1 MSTVTRVGKD
11 RLQITLSKKQR
22 RALREQLSLADAE
35 DDDSAM
41 SRSHFELRHLID
53 LDHIYASTKHWGKS
67 ANDEYLVQ
75 ILAEY
80 AETALPY
87 LEERA
92 PPALQHS
99 STPALQHSSTPA
111 LQHSSTPALQH
122 IFDETRVIWDWQQYA
137 DVCVLGMPPR
147 STKHGFLL
155 IGDFWPDLSSLAR
168 SVKTELCRVKCLPT

>member
-22 RALREQLSLADAE
+22 RALREQLSLADA

-41 SRSHFELRHLID
+41 SRSHFELRHLIN

-67 ANDEYLVQ
+67 ANDENLVQ

-87 LEERA
+87 LEEQA
-92 PPALQHS
+92 P
-99 STPALQHSSTPA
+99 
-111 LQHSSTPALQH
+111 PALQH
-122 IFDETRVIWDWQQYA
+122 IFDETRVIWGWQQYS

-147 STKHGFLL
+147 GAKHGFML

-168 SVKTELCRVKCLPT
+168 RVKTELPR